1 MQSVCL
7 CPAFKAFMALPVV
20 LGAVSEV
27 VAVIEYLAEI
37 LEPSAVH
44 HGAVGKD
51 ECAFEIHVLDHL

>member
-1 MQSVCL
+1 
-7 CPAFKAFMALPVV
+7 MALPVV